1 MQNKRKTST
10 VICRVVKYSYV
21 IFLSSALNFG
31 SAYFLSTCIFCW
43 EVSQCLVTAK
53 ETVVDIEFKYI
64 KDDTE
69 EPENHPMTMIM
80 QGVLLPW
87 ERPS

>member
-1 MQNKRKTST
+1 M
-10 VICRVVKYSYV
+10 
-21 IFLSSALNFG
+21 
-31 SAYFLSTCIFCW
+31 
-43 EVSQCLVTAK
+43 AK